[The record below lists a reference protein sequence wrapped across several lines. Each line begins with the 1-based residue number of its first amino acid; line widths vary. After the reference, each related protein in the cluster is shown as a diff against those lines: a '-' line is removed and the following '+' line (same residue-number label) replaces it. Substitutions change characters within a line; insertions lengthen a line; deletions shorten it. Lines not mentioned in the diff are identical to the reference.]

1 MSIDRRI
8 QQLERA
14 EGERLDPAI
23 ADFGAFWWRRQADPA
38 TTARR
43 KTVLAAAGYRGTTLA
58 EFRHWIAGAWT
69 PAKRAESRAFL
80 AAIRALVVCPADHA
94 AIRCAL
100 AALAPHLDLSAHA
113 APVAIIAALEGAIA
127 AEDTGQA
134 AS

>member
-14 EGERLDPAI
+14 EGERLDAAI

-43 KTVLAAAGYRGTTLA
+43 ETVLAAAGYRGTTLE

-80 AAIRALVVCPADHA
+80 GAIDALVAHPADHA
-94 AIRCAL
+94 AIRVAL
-100 AALAPHLDLSAHA
+100 AALAPHVGLTADA
-113 APVAIIAALEGAIA
+113 APALIIRTIQATIA
-127 AEDTGQA
+127 DEDTVRE